1 MSLRLRQWTAALLQ
15 EHGLEPLK
23 SLGQHFL
30 VDEGVARDIVA
41 AAEIGPGGRVL
52 EIGPGTGALTEL
64 LAEQA
69 GLRPPKTGPKPPKAG
84 RVVAVEVDRG
94 LAAAMA
100 DDAQRWGVELLH
112 ADFLDLDLAE
122 LCAEGDWIVVGNLPY
137 YITTPILERLCEHA
151 RCWRLVVVTVQ
162 QEVAERLLA
171 QPGGKD
177 YGALTLFVR
186 YHAAVEVVRRVPPQ
200 AFYPSPGVG
209 SVVLRLRL
217 TGPTV
222 EAEREAFLAVTRGS
236 LAQRRKTVLNS
247 LVGSGRVG
255 LDRELVR
262 AALAEAGIEPSRRG
276 ETLSLEEFAALARAL
291 AAKQGDQRPP
301 GGAGR

>member
-69 GLRPPKTGPKPPKAG
+69 GLRPPKTGPRPPKAG

-94 LAAAMA
+94 LAEAMA